1 MKLNNKRN
9 IYYIKAEI
17 KKATIK
23 VDNISKDRRA
33 VNEDSS
39 ISKVRVDQCTELEA
53 QSRERRSTLFQCRS
67 NPCL

>member
-39 ISKVRVDQCTELEA
+39 ISKVRVD
-53 QSRERRSTLFQCRS
+53 RS
-67 NPCL
+67 NA